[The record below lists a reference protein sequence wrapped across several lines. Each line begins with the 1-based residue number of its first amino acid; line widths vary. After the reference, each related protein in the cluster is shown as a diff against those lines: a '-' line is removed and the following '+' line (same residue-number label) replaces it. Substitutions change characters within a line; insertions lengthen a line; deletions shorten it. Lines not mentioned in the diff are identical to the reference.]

1 MREAKELRLI
11 PYEID
16 PSLHGA
22 QPAPP
27 VLDDGFSPPP
37 LPPEDEAGNG
47 ASARDSAPL
56 PPKSPY

>member
-1 MREAKELRLI
+1 MI

-37 LPPEDEAGNG
+37 RPPQDEADDGVLQ
-47 ASARDSAPL
+47 RDGAPL